1 MICIK
6 SVDEITSEI
15 GQQILDLSVRYPALR
30 DKDQSK
36 VLKVWTIFV
45 EELKKE
51 MNIKIEVFVARDF
64 LQNMDAKVLENTRKS
79 SKGSL
84 SNQQNV
90 GWKTDGEVDGHNN
103 AHDENQPGPSNRSAA
118 PFALRAVSSSSAKL
132 SGVGAVPS
140 RRLRQVP
147 KGAPYSVRAR
157 APQARVITPSSDCA
171 SSTAALSAG
180 PSRPRVAKGAL
191 TAFTSSADP
200 SRSLVSLAIGA
211 DVSPAI
217 CSATPSP
224 NKVLLRPRASQ
235 GIPACSAPSSSL
247 RSSGSRQPPVA
258 RLLPS
263 TGPSTSSSTTSLSN
277 SQRHTLP
284 VAILVTD
291 GNMSSLYESDRLK
304 VVQRFEA
311 EVPASCVEALR
322 AAELGREIH
331 RNGKKSNGRDYPGV
345 PSKKF
350 TVEDAAQYGRRDG
363 EYEVQTVYEIE
374 GDSQH
379 VRVCFEGWQE
389 EVYLDLNTISQTAK
403 GCLEDM
409 NVRRDFLSEM
419 ERKGADKEA
428 VKSWR
433 YCNKQWTSIFWD
445 YDDLSYFH
453 TVIQRENGLGPVFYI
468 SLNSDRKHPPKFSY
482 TTSNIMDLAV
492 YKRCLRQKAHLSFE
506 YLEQK
511 KKMVVTKE
519 MKQTGCENPEGCV
532 CNRRFEHLYGRFV
545 IKNLQTD
552 QNGRLEVRGLT
563 KDSHRISIECSD
575 ACGCSHNCPRR
586 HMQRSHQKPF
596 VVYYEGPQ
604 KGNSLRAGAKFKE
617 GEFIGEYNGHLKIPV
632 AGENQSYE
640 ASVEQMVNGLVICAR
655 TSGNCIRFMSHSCN
669 PNAMFVVTWSRVKE
683 TDPLLPRIA
692 VFATRDIKLGEEVT
706 ICYWT
711 KADVEGVAETIDCW
725 CNETTYCIGKIPC
738 RSDGPTTS

>member
-6 SVDEITSEI
+6 SVNEITSEI

-30 DKDQSK
+30 DKEQSK
-36 VLKVWTIFV
+36 ALKVWTIFV
-45 EELKKE
+45 DALKKE
-51 MNIKIEVFVARDF
+51 MHIKIEVFVVREF
-64 LQNMDAKVLENTRKS
+64 LQNMDAKVLENERKAS
-79 SKGSL
+79 
-84 SNQQNV
+84 
-90 GWKTDGEVDGHNN
+90 WKKNEQGTEHNN
-103 AHDENQPGPSNRSAA
+103 AHDENQPGPSNRSAV
-118 PFALRAVSSSSAKL
+118 PFPLRSVSSSSAKL
-132 SGVGAVPS
+132 SGVRAVPS
-140 RRLRQVP
+140 RRLGQAPNV
-147 KGAPYSVRAR
+147 APYSVRAR
-157 APQARVITPSSDCA
+157 ASQARVITPSSNVA
-171 SSTAALSAG
+171 SPTSALSTN
-180 PSRPRVAKGAL
+180 SLRPRVAKATL
-191 TAFTSSADP
+191 TASTPLPDS
-200 SRSLVSLAIGA
+200 SRSLISPKIGA
-211 DVSPAI
+211 AAPPANR
-217 CSATPSP
+217 STTTFP
-224 NKVLLRPRASQ
+224 NKVLLRPRAFQ
-235 GIPACSAPSSSL
+235 GIPACSAPTSSL
-247 RSSGSRQPPVA
+247 RSSSASQPPVA
-258 RLLPS
+258 RLSPS
-263 TGPSTSSSTTSLSN
+263 SGPSSSSQTTSSSN

-291 GNMSSLYESDRLK
+291 GNMSLLYGSDRLK

-350 TVEDAAQYGRRDG
+350 TVEDAVQYGRTDG

-374 GDSQH
+374 GDSQR

-409 NVRRDFLSEM
+409 KARRDFLSEM

-428 VKSWR
+428 VKNWR

-482 TTSNIMDLAV
+482 TTTNIMDLAV
-492 YKRCLRQKAHLSFE
+492 YKRCLRQKAHMSFE
-506 YLEQK
+506 QLEQK
-511 KKMVVTKE
+511 KKMVVTEE

-532 CNRRFEHLYGRFV
+532 CNRRFEHLYGRFE

-575 ACGCSHNCPRR
+575 ACGCSQNCPRR

-604 KGNSLRAGAKFKE
+604 KGNSLRAGAEFKE
-617 GEFIGEYNGHLKIPV
+617 GEFIGEYNGLLKIPV

-725 CNETTYCIGKIPC
+725 CKEATYCIGKIPC